1 MAREDV
7 TVSEEW
13 ERGRRTGRKSMGSDG
28 EGQRRKETLTETA

>member
-13 ERGRRTGRKSMGSDG
+13 ERGRRTGLGSDG